1 MRHLLIGSVATA
13 VLMGGLPGAQA
24 AAANPTVTIDGSV
37 STVTTY
43 SLSQLRSMSTTFNVA
58 EPGPLGSQPA
68 TEVGV
73 PLESLV
79 TPTVSYP
86 PLTNSKSKSLRV
98 TVTVRGE
105 GGRAATFS
113 LGELDPNVGNHLAL
127 VSLERNGIAYPK
139 GPELVVPGDV
149 NRFRWVTDVQELT
162 IGVTPAE
169 HVGPPQSGAVT
180 VQEGRRRAVLSPT
193 LLSLLPAVTATV
205 SFIGPGGTQT
215 HTESGPPLALV
226 LLVAG
231 DFPGD
236 FPGRNAWVTAVGADD
251 YAATVTPDEAF
262 VGGRTLI
269 LSLNEDHV
277 ALTQPRLIAGGD
289 VKGGRYVSG
298 VDNLAVGEGPAS

>member
-1 MRHLLIGSVATA
+1 MRRWLVGSAVTIVLLAW
-13 VLMGGLPGAQA
+13 LPGLQA
-24 AAANPTVTIDGSV
+24 AAANAPALTVDGSV
-37 STVTTY
+37 SAVTSY
-43 SLSQLRSMSTTFNVA
+43 SRSQLRSMSTTFNVS
-58 EPGPLGSQPA
+58 EPGRSGAQPA
-68 TEVGV
+68 TEFGV

-79 TPTVSYP
+79 TPAVSYP
-86 PLTNSKSKSLRV
+86 LLVNTKNKSLRV
-98 TVTVRGE
+98 TVTVWGE
-105 GGRAATFS
+105 GGRAVTFA
-113 LGELDPNVGNHLAL
+113 LGELDPNFGNHLAL
-127 VSLERNGIAYPK
+127 VSLERNGAAYPK

-169 HVGPPQSGAVT
+169 HVAPPQSGAVT
-180 VQEGRRRAVLSPT
+180 VKEGSRTTVLSPT
-193 LLSLLPAVTATV
+193 LLALLPAMTTTV
-205 SFIGPGGTQT
+205 SFVGPGGTQT

-231 DFPGD
+231 DFPG
-236 FPGRNAWVTAVGADD
+236 PNSWVAAVGADD

-298 VDNLAVGEGPAS
+298 VDNLAVGVGPAS